1 MRNLFRVLS
10 ILCTVVCVCIFSLI
24 YFVEINVPEKL
35 TTVEDSNYNAPEIFG
50 FSFFNLSIH
59 NELDVSKNNKE
70 SIKQEAEIEL
80 FNIIPVK
87 NIQITNT
94 KRKYVVPGGEIF
106 GIKLY
111 TDGIIVVDTDTVD
124 TESGSI
130 NPSEIAGLL
139 IGDIIKKIDGIE
151 ITSIKHLSG
160 LIEKS
165 QGKEM
170 NFSIV
175 RNGKNINIKFKTYK
189 DVFSGKY
196 KAGLWVRDSTA
207 GLGTVTFYNPENSSF
222 AGLGHPIYDIDTKA
236 IMPMKSGEMA
246 EVKIKGLYKSSNG
259 SVGELCGILTG
270 KKTGDL
276 CINCES
282 GVYGLT
288 SCNKIELLPVAVRY
302 EVTESEAQIICT
314 IDNSGPKY
322 YDVKI
327 IKIYSNSAT
336 VNKDMIIQITD
347 KELLSKTGGIVQGM
361 SGTPIIQNGMLVGA
375 ITHVFVN
382 DPTQGYAIFAERM
395 YETSVS
401 REMEKYQQLK
411 AS

>member
-1 MRNLFRVLS
+1 MLS
-10 ILCTVVCVCIFSLI
+10 AVICVGIFMLI
-24 YFVEINVPEKL
+24 YFIEINVPEKI
-35 TTVEDSNYNAPEIFG
+35 TTVEDSTYQVPDFFGYSFLSLNIYNDV
-50 FSFFNLSIH
+50 N
-59 NELDVSKNNKE
+59 VSKNNKE

-80 FNIIPVK
+80 FNIIPIK

-94 KRKYVVPGGEIF
+94 KRKYVVPGGEVF

-111 TDGIIVVDTDTVD
+111 TDGILVVDTDVVD
-124 TESGSI
+124 TVNGSV
-130 NPSEIAGLL
+130 NPSQISGLI
-139 IGDIIKKIDGIE
+139 IGDIIKKIDGVE
-151 ITSIKHLSG
+151 ITSINHLSN
-160 LIEKS
+160 LIEQS

-170 NFSIV
+170 NFDII
-175 RNGKNINIKFKTYK
+175 RNGKNLNVKFRTYK

-207 GLGTVTFYNPENSSF
+207 GLGTVTFYNPENNSF

-236 IMPMKSGEMA
+236 IMPMKNGEMA

-259 SVGELCGILTG
+259 SVGELCGVLTG

-282 GVYGLT
+282 GIYGLT
-288 SCNKIELLPVAVRY
+288 PCKKIELLPVAVRY
-302 EVTESEAQIICT
+302 EVTESDAQIICT

-322 YDVKI
+322 YDIKI
-327 IKIYSNSAT
+327 IKIYSNSTT

-347 KELLSKTGGIVQGM
+347 EELLSKTGGIVQGM
-361 SGTPIIQNGMLVGA
+361 SGSPIIQNGKLVGA

-382 DPTQGYAIFAERM
+382 DTTQGYAIFAERM

-401 REMEKYQQLK
+401 REMEKYEQLK

>member
-1 MRNLFRVLS
+1 M
-10 ILCTVVCVCIFSLI
+10 LCTVLCVGIFLII
-24 YFVEINVPEKL
+24 YFVEINVPEKI
-35 TTVEDSNYNAPEIFG
+35 TTVENSSYEAPDIFG
-50 FSFFNLSIH
+50 FSFLNLSIH
-59 NELDVSKNNKE
+59 NDVDVSRNNKE

-94 KRKYVVPGGEIF
+94 KRKYVAPGGEVF

-111 TDGIIVVDTDTVD
+111 TDGIIVVDTDVVD
-124 TESGSI
+124 TENGSV
-130 NPSEIAGLL
+130 NPSEISGLM
-139 IGDIIKKIDGIE
+139 IGDIIKKIEGVE
-151 ITSIKHLSG
+151 ITSIKHLSS
-160 LIEKS
+160 LIEQS

-170 NFSIV
+170 KFSVI
-175 RNGKNINIKFKTYK
+175 RDGKSLNINFKTYK
-189 DVFSGKY
+189 DIFSGKY

-207 GLGTVTFYNPENSSF
+207 GLGTVTFYNPENNSF
-222 AGLGHPIYDIDTKA
+222 AGLGHPIYDIDTKE
-236 IMPMKSGEMA
+236 IMPMKNGEMS

-259 SVGELCGILTG
+259 AVGELCGVLTG

-276 CINCES
+276 CLNCEE
-282 GVYGLT
+282 GIYGLT
-288 SCNKIELLPVAVRY
+288 TCKKIELIPVAVRY
-302 EVTESEAQIICT
+302 EVTESDAQIICT

-322 YDVKI
+322 YDIKI
-327 IKIYSNSAT
+327 IKIYTNSAT

-347 KELLSKTGGIVQGM
+347 EELLNKTGGIVQGM
-361 SGTPIIQNGMLVGA
+361 SGSPIIQNGKLVGA

-382 DPTQGYAIFAERM
+382 DTTQGYAIFAERM

-401 REMEKYQQLK
+401 REMQKYEQLN

>member
-1 MRNLFRVLS
+1 M
-10 ILCTVVCVCIFSLI
+10 LCTVLCMGIFLLI
-24 YFVEINVPEKL
+24 YFVEINIPEKI
-35 TTVEDSNYNAPEIFG
+35 TTVEDSSYNAPELFG

-70 SIKQEAEIEL
+70 LINQEAEIEL

-94 KRKYVVPGGEIF
+94 KRKYVVPGGEVF

-111 TDGIIVVDTDTVD
+111 TDGIIVVDTDVVD
-124 TESGSI
+124 TENGSV
-130 NPSEIAGLL
+130 NPSEICGLL
-139 IGDIIKKIDGIE
+139 IGDIIKKIDGVE
-151 ITSIKHLSG
+151 INSIKQLIN

-165 QGKEM
+165 QGNEM
-170 NFSIV
+170 IFNIQ
-175 RNGKNINIKFKTYK
+175 RNGKNMNISFKTYK

-207 GLGTVTFYNPENSSF
+207 GLGTVTFYNPKNNSF

-276 CINCES
+276 CLNCEA

-288 SCNKIELLPVAVRY
+288 KCNKIELLPVAVRY
-302 EVTESEAQIICT
+302 EVIESDAQIICT

-322 YDVKI
+322 YDIKI

-361 SGTPIIQNGMLVGA
+361 SGSPIIQNGKLVGA

-382 DPTQGYAIFAERM
+382 DTTQGYAIFAERM

-401 REMEKYQQLK
+401 REMEKYQHLK